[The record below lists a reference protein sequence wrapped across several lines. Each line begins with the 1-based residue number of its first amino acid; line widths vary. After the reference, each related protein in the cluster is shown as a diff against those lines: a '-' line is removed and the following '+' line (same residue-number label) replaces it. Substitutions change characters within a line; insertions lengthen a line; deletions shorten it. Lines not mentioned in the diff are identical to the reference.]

1 MQTRVNKNLYEIR
14 NTADFNPDKNPGVF
28 ISYKRDPDRLM
39 AKECAKILDETS
51 GLYYWLD
58 EERVPSEEDDVKIAT
73 CIEEGLDAASALLG
87 IIGTETFKSSWVPY
101 ETGGARGRQRFKDRF
116 RGTPQSE
123 EPHPLI
129 AHLIYDPSIK
139 KLPAFIELG
148 IPLRCLCE
156 VQEWAAYIA
165 EILQQKN
172 VPLYEVKNIQRR
184 HGIQNIYERNIRILR
199 P

>member
-14 NTADFNPDKNPGVF
+14 NTADFNKNPAVF
-28 ISYKRDPDRLM
+28 ISYKRDPDRPM
-39 AKECAKILDETS
+39 AKACAKILDETS

-58 EERVPSEEDDVKIAT
+58 EERVPSDEDDVKIAT

-101 ETGGARGRQRFKDRF
+101 ETGGARGRQRFKDRLQ
-116 RGTPQSE
+116 GTPRSE

-156 VQEWAAYIA
+156 VHEWAAYIA

-172 VPLYEVKNIQRR
+172 VSLYEVKRIQLQ
-184 HGIQNIYERNIRILR
+184 HGIQDIYERNIRILR